1 MKMAARVRDD
11 IGRTEGLSATRA
23 PGKAQDYALMQSDF
37 HNVWTFP
44 AGSFSFHGFLA

>member
-1 MKMAARVRDD
+1 MKMAARVRDV
-11 IGRTEGLSATRA
+11 IGRTEGLSARPAT
-23 PGKAQDYALMQSDF
+23 GGAQDYALMQSHF